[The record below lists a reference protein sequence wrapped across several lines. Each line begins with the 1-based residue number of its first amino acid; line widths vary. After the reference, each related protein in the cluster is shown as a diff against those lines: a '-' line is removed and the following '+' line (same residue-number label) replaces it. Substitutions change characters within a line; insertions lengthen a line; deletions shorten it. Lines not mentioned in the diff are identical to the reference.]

1 MQPQTA
7 LICISDAADFR
18 SHLDIPRRHLRSAP
32 SQRNIAGS
40 SNPEGAVERLMGW
53 VGPWT

>member
-7 LICISDAADFR
+7 LICISDAADFW
-18 SHLDIPRRHLRSAP
+18 SYLDIPRWHLRSEP

-40 SNPEGAVERLMGW
+40 SNPEGGVERLMGW
-53 VGPWT
+53 VGPWA